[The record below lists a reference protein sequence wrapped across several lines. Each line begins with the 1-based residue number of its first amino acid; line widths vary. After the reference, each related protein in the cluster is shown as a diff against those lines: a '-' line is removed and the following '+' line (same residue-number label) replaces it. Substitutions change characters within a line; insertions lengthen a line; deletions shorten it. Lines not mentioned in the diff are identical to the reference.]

1 MGKKD
6 TKKTRWYTTVH
17 LHNSVRTELSSMT
30 AGDGEE
36 GMKSRDPSQVD
47 ATGLPFS
54 ELVRVWHYCRA
65 RNGGSEEKGR
75 S

>member
-1 MGKKD
+1 
-6 TKKTRWYTTVH
+6 
-17 LHNSVRTELSSMT
+17 MT
-30 AGDGEE
+30 AEDGEE